1 MFLLYWNLCLFVRER
16 RHVANL
22 FNPWLSH
29 LIHPTQPS
37 SSAQLWVSHF
47 RSTKFRCMS
56 KQSYCF
62 CFILHNS
69 HSSVSNTSHRPQT
82 IDSLHDPSCLMTYLK
97 ATIGSVMAVTKNQ
110 AKCLLTLLT
119 GKCRAKT
126 WNLAACAVYG
136 SDLSF
141 GPLISIWPRLLK
153 AYNGSRIK
161 RAYSDRMHR
170 MIEVASTL
178 LGQLHFCRLFQVSFA
193 QVQRLCI
200 SLMRCPLCV
209 ADWLLHVLAS
219 FH

>member
-1 MFLLYWNLCLFVRER
+1 
-16 RHVANL
+16 
-22 FNPWLSH
+22 
-29 LIHPTQPS
+29 
-37 SSAQLWVSHF
+37 
-47 RSTKFRCMS
+47 MS

-126 WNLAACAVYG
+126 WNLAAFAVYG

-209 ADWLLHVLAS
+209 AD
-219 FH
+219 

>member
-1 MFLLYWNLCLFVRER
+1 MFVCEREEACC
-16 RHVANL
+16 HS
-22 FNPWLSH
+22 FQSMTLS
-29 LIHPTQPS
+29 PDPS
-37 SSAQLWVSHF
+37 YTTVFKCAALSFPLPQLQV
-47 RSTKFRCMS
+47 
-56 KQSYCF
+56 
-62 CFILHNS
+62 
-69 HSSVSNTSHRPQT
+69 
-82 IDSLHDPSCLMTYLK
+82 SLHVETVLLLLLHPSQLPFLGVQHISQAANNRFTGSSLMTYLK

-110 AKCLLTLLT
+110 AKCLLTRLT
-119 GKCRAKT
+119 GKCRAET
-126 WNLAACAVYG
+126 WNLPACAVYG

-161 RAYSDRMHR
+161 RAYSDRMHW

-178 LGQLHFCRLFQVSFA
+178 LGQLHYCRLNYALVFLKYFFHVSFA